1 MASRERKM
9 EFGEEITWSRWE
21 LSGNRSRTPVA
32 AAGEWEPRSVEAAS
46 VEPQTEPGNER
57 LPDPC
62 HRSQASGARRCGRIH
77 RVHPI
82 PPTAGIRG
90 MSSEPRPPAPSGRSA
105 PQPTP
110 RGGLRSWLGGCAFL
124 GHGERSR
131 RSLRS
136 DKTRAPLSISR
147 CSWNWRLGDGIRAPT
162 VRRSALVELPGT
174 RAVARS
180 NSSGPRSEPGALLA
194 LDRSV
199 ARRGGERL
207 IMGARVQGPNDLV
220 RVEKRQAACG

>member
-1 MASRERKM
+1 MGTDRGLLWQQR
-9 EFGEEITWSRWE
+9 G
-21 LSGNRSRTPVA
+21 SGNPEALRPLRLSPRLSQGMSDYRIRAIGVRHRVLAVAAGSTESIRSRLLLVS
-32 AAGEWEPRSVEAAS
+32 AGCRASLVHQRLQVE
-46 VEPQTEPGNER
+46 VR
-57 LPDPC
+57 L
-62 HRSQASGARRCGRIH
+62 R
-77 RVHPI
+77 
-82 PPTAGIRG
+82 
-90 MSSEPRPPAPSGRSA
+90 
-105 PQPTP
+105 PTP
-110 RGGLRSWLGGCAFL
+110 RGGRLRSWLGGCAFL